1 MYVCMYVCVYVCMD
15 GWIAIDRGPILDFS
29 NIFASKFG
37 EKMAVFD
44 QKAVI
49 CLKT

>member
-1 MYVCMYVCVYVCMD
+1 MYVWMD
-15 GWIAIDRGPILDFS
+15 SDRSGTNIRFS

-44 QKAVI
+44 QKAAI